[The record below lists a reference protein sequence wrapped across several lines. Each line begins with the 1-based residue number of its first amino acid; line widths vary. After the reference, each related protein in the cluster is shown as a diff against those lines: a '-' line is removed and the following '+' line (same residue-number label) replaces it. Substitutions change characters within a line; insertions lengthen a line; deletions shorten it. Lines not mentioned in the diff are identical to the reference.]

1 MSVCCSHRPPFAS
14 GGIGWCQL
22 RKVGFCV
29 LCVTSAA
36 IVAASWDETIWNS
49 SEVGAVVF
57 LFAGI
62 DEVKG
67 ASVGVWQKESGVD

>member
-1 MSVCCSHRPPFAS
+1 M
-14 GGIGWCQL
+14 
-22 RKVGFCV
+22 
-29 LCVTSAA
+29 
-36 IVAASWDETIWNS
+36 AASWDETIWNS